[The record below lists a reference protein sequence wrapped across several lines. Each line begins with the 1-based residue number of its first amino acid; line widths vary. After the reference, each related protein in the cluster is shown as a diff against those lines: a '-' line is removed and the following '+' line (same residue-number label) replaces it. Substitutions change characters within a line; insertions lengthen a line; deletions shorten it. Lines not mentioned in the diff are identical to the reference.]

1 MGRIK
6 ELHAGD
12 LTIRYSTEPGWKEP
26 TTSRDA
32 AKAIAGRTEHLRDR
46 ALTAIRNAG
55 PAGLTA
61 DKVAEQVSE
70 TVLAIRPRIT
80 ELFKSG
86 KIERTGARRQNA
98 SGVSA
103 AVWRVKE

>member
-6 ELHAGD
+6 EAYGD
-12 LTIRYSTEPGWKEP
+12 GPGWKEP

-55 PAGLTA
+55 QAGLTA
-61 DKVAEQVSE
+61 DEVADKIGE
-70 TVLAIRPRIT
+70 TPFAVRPRIT
-80 ELFKSG
+80 ELSASK
-86 KIERTGARRQNA
+86 KIERTTTRRKNA

-103 AVWRVKE
+103 AVWRVVYLDAMGCL